1 MNSEDIRRLIGEGEY
16 EFTFHAQQERLA
28 DDLDVTEIENAI
40 IVGEIIE
47 QYPDD
52 PRGESC
58 LVAGHTGTKPIHA
71 VLGWASNRSG
81 GERIL
86 RVITVYV
93 PQQPKWKDYR
103 TRGDRP

>member
-28 DDLDVTEIENAI
+28 DNLDITQIENAI
-40 IVGEIIE
+40 MAGEIIE

-71 VLGWASNRSG
+71 VLGWATNRSS
-81 GERIL
+81 GEKIL

-93 PQQPKWKDYR
+93 PQPPKWKDYR

>member
-1 MNSEDIRRLIGEGEY
+1 MS
-16 EFTFHAQQERLA
+16 
-28 DDLDVTEIENAI
+28 DDLDVTEIESAI

-58 LVAGHTGTKPIHA
+58 LVAGHAGTRPIHA
-71 VLGWASNRSG
+71 VLGWASSRSS

-93 PQQPKWKDYR
+93 PQPPKWKDYR
-103 TRGDRP
+103 TRGERA

>member
-1 MNSEDIRRLIGEGEY
+1 MNPEDIRRLIREGEY

-28 DDLDVTEIENAI
+28 DDLDVVEIEHAI
-40 IVGEIIE
+40 MTGEIIE

-58 LVAGHTGTKPIHA
+58 LVAGHAGTTPIHA
-71 VLGWASNRSG
+71 VLGWAPNRSSG
-81 GERIL
+81 KRIL

-103 TRGDRP
+103 TRGGLP